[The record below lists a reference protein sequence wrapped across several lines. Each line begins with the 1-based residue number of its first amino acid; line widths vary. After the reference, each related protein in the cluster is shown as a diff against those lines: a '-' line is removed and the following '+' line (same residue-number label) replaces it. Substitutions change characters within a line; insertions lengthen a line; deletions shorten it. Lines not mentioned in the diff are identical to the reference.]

1 MSYSNHSDDGIGK
14 DFKNLYKEEKSRRN
28 EDKLNFQEQRKQ
40 LEARIQKFK
49 AELTSR
55 EASYRQER
63 EEICRMYLQESNLCM
78 HLKEERASRNL
89 FIKEIL
95 NVLRQ
100 RNKELKKLSK
110 QKSNHDNKNEEQE
123 EQKFSFRID
132 RSAKKRI
139 RSMFFSEKQNS
150 SPFLGTKKKHQSED
164 EQFYDSSVSTLNLT

>member
-1 MSYSNHSDDGIGK
+1 MTDSPSTKQNNENQTKDELQKSLDKVLSYSNHSDDGIGK

-110 QKSNHDNKNEEQE
+110 QKSN
-123 EQKFSFRID
+123 R
-132 RSAKKRI
+132 A
-139 RSMFFSEKQNS
+139 
-150 SPFLGTKKKHQSED
+150 
-164 EQFYDSSVSTLNLT
+164 VAST